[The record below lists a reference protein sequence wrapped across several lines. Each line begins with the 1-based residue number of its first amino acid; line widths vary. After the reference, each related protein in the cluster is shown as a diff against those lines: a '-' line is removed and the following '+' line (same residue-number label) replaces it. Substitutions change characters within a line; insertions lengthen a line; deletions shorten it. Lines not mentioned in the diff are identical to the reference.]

1 MMLSHILRNLT
12 DDRLAEEAL
21 IGLGDLVL
29 LTAIEA
35 EAALFEE
42 TRGDYVVGAVRR
54 FARLANNE
62 DWLAVMGK
70 LERGEHPAKAFL
82 TFVLHWALKRD
93 SDERNPPQGLQP
105 ACSCG
110 EDHHHG
116 QAPR

>member
-29 LTAIEA
+29 LAAIEA

-42 TRGDYVVGAVRR
+42 ERGEYVVSAVRR
-54 FARLANNE
+54 FARLANDE

-70 LERGEHPAKAFL
+70 LERGKRPAEAFL
-82 TFVLHWALKRD
+82 TVVLHWALKRD
-93 SDERNPPQGLQP
+93 SEERNLPNAIQS

-110 EDHHHG
+110 EDHHYG
-116 QAPR
+116 QARR

>member
-29 LTAIEA
+29 LAAIET

-42 TRGDYVVGAVRR
+42 ARGEYVVGAVRR
-54 FARLANNE
+54 FARLAKDE

-70 LERGEHPAKAFL
+70 LERGDRPAEAFL

-93 SDERNPPQGLQP
+93 SEERNPVVSGQSG
-105 ACSCG
+105 CSCD

-116 QAPR
+116 PAAR

>member
-1 MMLSHILRNLT
+1 MMLSHILRDLT

-29 LTAIEA
+29 LAAIDT

-42 TRGDYVVGAVRR
+42 TRGDYVAGAVRR
-54 FARLANNE
+54 FARLANDE
-62 DWLAVMGK
+62 DWLAVMGR
-70 LERGEHPAKAFL
+70 LERGERPAEVFL

-93 SDERNPPQGLQP
+93 SEERNPHPSCQP